1 MQLKVMREE
10 IKKGSNESRV
20 PGTLTSAWK
29 ETLQA
34 FRTPLEE
41 QDSAAGFSSQ
51 SHPLAFLPK
60 EFACLMDLLLT
71 HPLFFLYLRF
81 LICKIGDAVL
91 EQR

>member
-20 PGTLTSAWK
+20 PGTLTPAWK

-34 FRTPLEE
+34 FRTPLE
-41 QDSAAGFSSQ
+41 DSVAGFSSQ

-60 EFACLMDLLLT
+60 ESACLMDPLLT
-71 HPLFFLYLRF
+71 YPPFFFVPQIPNL
-81 LICKIGDAVL
+81 
-91 EQR
+91 